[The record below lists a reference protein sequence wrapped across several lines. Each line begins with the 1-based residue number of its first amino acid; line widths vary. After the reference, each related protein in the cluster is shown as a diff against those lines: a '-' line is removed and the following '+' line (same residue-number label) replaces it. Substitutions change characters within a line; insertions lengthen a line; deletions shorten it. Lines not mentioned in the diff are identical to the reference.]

1 MAKKFKCS
9 KCDRKFSMAAHLAR
23 HMASHGG
30 NRAVGRKSRRGPGR
44 PRGSRNVAK
53 STVASAGSYSSG
65 SGIDNMIREMND
77 YRDQLTIQRD
87 ALDTE
92 IQSIN
97 TAMDALS
104 SSAGL
109 SAGPRR
115 PGRPR
120 SSTTNRRIN
129 AAMTRARRREKV
141 VGALHAGGKRRRGR
155 PTGSTSRNT
164 GGSLKLAILKV
175 VQRSSGSMSP
185 KQIATAVQ
193 ASGYKS
199 FASDLTKLV
208 SNTLPEIDAIKK
220 VGRGQYKA

>member
-30 NRAVGRKSRRGPGR
+30 SRAVGRKSRRGPGR
-44 PRGSRNVAK
+44 PRGSRNAVK
-53 STVASAGSYSSG
+53 STVASVGSYG
-65 SGIDNMIREMND
+65 SGIDKMIREMND

-92 IQSIN
+92 IQSID

-115 PGRPR
+115 RGRPS
-120 SSTTNRRIN
+120 SSTANRRIN

-175 VQRSSGSMSP
+175 VRRSSGSMSP

-208 SNTLPEIDAIKK
+208 SNTLPEIAAIKK